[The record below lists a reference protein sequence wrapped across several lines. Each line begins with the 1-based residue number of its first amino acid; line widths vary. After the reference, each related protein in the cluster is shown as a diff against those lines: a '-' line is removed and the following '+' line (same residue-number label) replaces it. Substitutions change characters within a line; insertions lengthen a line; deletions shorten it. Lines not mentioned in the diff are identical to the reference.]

1 MLYERGILKNSQIK
15 FTDTK
20 FTDKHKKQSFRGTL
34 LKEVLQNIL
43 QKTQNY
49 IFPESHFLKIVAGWN
64 PKTVRSTHWRCPVKI
79 GDLKNFVNFTGKY
92 FCWSLFFKKLQF

>member
-49 IFPESHFLKIVAGWN
+49 IFTGVSFL
-64 PKTVRSTHWRCPVKI
+64 
-79 GDLKNFVNFTGKY
+79 
-92 FCWSLFFKKLQF
+92 KKLQAGILKLSEAPTGDVL